1 MLYCSAHAY
10 SFIVKEIN
18 DESEQLE
25 TVSRKIRTE
34 RDLKGILIL
43 RR

>member
-1 MLYCSAHAY
+1 MLY

>member
-1 MLYCSAHAY
+1 MLY

-25 TVSRKIRTE
+25 RVSRKIRTE

>member
-1 MLYCSAHAY
+1 MLY

-34 RDLKGILIL
+34 RDLKGILTL